1 MHEGDILRI
10 IGPNGA
16 GKTTLFQWILGIQN
30 GYSGKNLIFNQGVRK
45 NKNALQ
51 KKSIDHGFPATVK
64 VIISFGIRV
73 TRRRKRIFSSKS
85 EYLTN
90 NRDYNNIY
98 YLNTFDHKI
107 DKSIETVGGLSKL
120 KNKQI
125 GELSGGEQQMVLVA
139 KAPVNDPKLLISDEL
154 TTGVN
159 KNTLP
164 QKLNKEYKLSIIW
177 SYSDLDV
184 LNKIENKVAC
194 INRKM
199 YFHGNTQEFFENN
212 NDLFLSTFSPES
224 NMITQMC
231 SHISN
236 KVVIIMMFV
245 QLNLI
250 QNG

>member
-1 MHEGDILRI
+1 M
-10 IGPNGA
+10 
-16 GKTTLFQWILGIQN
+16 
-30 GYSGKNLIFNQGVRK
+30 
-45 NKNALQ
+45 
-51 KKSIDHGFPATVK
+51 
-64 VIISFGIRV
+64 
-73 TRRRKRIFSSKS
+73 
-85 EYLTN
+85 
-90 NRDYNNIY
+90 
-98 YLNTFDHKI
+98 NTFDHKI
-107 DKSIETVGGLSKL
+107 DNSIETVGGLSEL

-139 KAPVNDPKLLISDEL
+139 TAPVNDPKLLISDEL
-154 TTGVN
+154 IAGVN

-164 QKLNKEYKLSIIW
+164 QKLNKEYKLSVIW
-177 SYSDLDV
+177 SYSDLAV
-184 LNKIENKVAC
+184 LNKIENKITC

-212 NDLFLSTFSPES
+212 NDLFLSTFLPES

-236 KVVIIMMFV
+236 KVVIIIMFV